1 MHTGIRR
8 ALRSALVPAVIAVWL
23 VACGWLIWS
32 IYNQVQAGTSAQVA
46 AQQMTLAQQAA
57 RGIEGHFANLFG
69 DLRLLAGDERIA
81 QWSAAGARELERY
94 FHANA
99 GEAQSITRMGPD
111 GTILYTFPNREST
124 GSAIAG
130 QAHVQKLMA
139 TQAAVLSDVFTS
151 VQGYR
156 SIALHVP
163 VFRGGTFD
171 GSVAILIP
179 FDIVAERF
187 LAGVGIGRSGYA
199 WVISRDGTVLY
210 GPVARQI
217 GTSVFTAS
225 GESPAQ
231 LAMVRDMLKGHSGT
245 AVIPR
250 DSASGKAV
258 TAQAAY
264 MPISL
269 VDNFWSI
276 AVEAPENEIITL
288 MTGFLKRWIPTI
300 LLLVAGIAGIL
311 AYAFRQAV
319 AARERSARDAAE
331 ARYRSLVEQLPA
343 INYIVEF
350 GRENRTTYIS
360 PQVESILGFTQQE
373 WLADQK
379 LWIRQVHPED
389 RERVAAEVHTSDDR
403 GMPTELEYRALTRDG
418 SVRWIH
424 NRSVFLRDRAGR
436 LTSSHGVMLD
446 VTERKAAE
454 RAIRERDEK
463 LLQAQK
469 MEAVGRLAGGVAH
482 DFNNLLTVIRGYAEI
497 ILNSPGMPLPVRAD
511 VEEILKAAHRAHAL
525 TNQLLAYSRRQM
537 RTPQVLNI
545 NAQVR
550 NMEGMLQ
557 RLIGEHILLRTELAP
572 NLASVRADPN
582 QVEQVIMNLAVNAR
596 DSMPDGGTLTLAT
609 ANVSISSEPHSSSPD
624 MPPGAYVLLAVSD
637 TGKGMGEETLAHIFE
652 PFFTTKETGKGT
664 GLGLSTVYGIV
675 TQSGGHVAA
684 QSVLGEGTRFEIH
697 LPCVPEEARVLEEPA
712 AGAHPT
718 AQDRAR
724 PTAQDR
730 ARPIAQDR
738 ARDLGGT
745 GRILLVEDE
754 DMVRNLTRSILSQA
768 GYTVL
773 EARNGREALEAI
785 GAFPGAVDLLLTDVI
800 MPEMG
805 GVELG
810 RRVAALFPGIA
821 VIFVS
826 GYSEDSLGRQ
836 GVLEK
841 GINFLRKPFSA
852 SDLLSKIREVL
863 EKKKV
868 RDP

>member
-1 MHTGIRR
+1 MHIGIRR
-8 ALRSALVPAVIAVWL
+8 ILRSALPPAVIAAWL
-23 VACGWLIWS
+23 VACAWLIWS
-32 IYNQVQAGTSAQVA
+32 IYNQVQAATSAQVA

-57 RGIEGHFANLFG
+57 RGIEGHFANLLS

-111 GTILYTFPNREST
+111 GTIIYTFPNREST

-139 TQAAVLSDVFTS
+139 THAAVLSDVFTS

-163 VFRGGTFD
+163 VLRGGTFD

-210 GPVARQI
+210 GPAARQI
-217 GTSVFTAS
+217 GTNVFAAS
-225 GESPAQ
+225 GASPAE

-245 AVIPR
+245 VVIPR
-250 DSASGKAV
+250 DHARGKAV

-276 AVEAPENEIITL
+276 AVEAPENEILSL

-300 LLLVAGIAGIL
+300 LLLVAGVAGTL

-319 AARERSARDAAE
+319 AARERKARETAE
-331 ARYRSLVEQLPA
+331 ARYRSLVEHLPA

-360 PQVESILGFTQQE
+360 PQVESILGFSPRE
-373 WLADQK
+373 WLADRD
-379 LWIRQVHPED
+379 LWIRQVHPDD

-403 GMPTELEYRALTRDG
+403 GVPAELEYRALTRDG

-436 LTSSHGVMLD
+436 LTGSHGVMLD
-446 VTERKAAE
+446 ITEKKAAE
-454 RAIRERDEK
+454 RAIRDRDEK
-463 LLQAQK
+463 LQQAQK
-469 MEAVGRLAGGVAH
+469 LEAVGRLAGGVAH
-482 DFNNLLTVIRGYAEI
+482 DFNNLLTVIRGYAEFI
-497 ILNSPGMPLPVRAD
+497 RNSPDMPLPARAD
-511 VEEILKAAHRAHAL
+511 VEEILKAAHRAHSL

-609 ANVSISSEPHSSSPD
+609 ANVSLSSEPDSSSPD
-624 MPPGAYVLLAVSD
+624 MPPGVYVLLAVSD

-652 PFFTTKETGKGT
+652 PFYTTKETGKGT

-675 TQSGGHVAA
+675 TQSGGHIAA
-684 QSVLGEGTRFEIH
+684 QSAPGEGARFEIH
-697 LPCVPEEARVLEEPA
+697 LPCVLEEARVPEEPA
-712 AGAHPT
+712 A
-718 AQDRAR
+718 
-724 PTAQDR
+724 
-730 ARPIAQDR
+730 R
-738 ARDLGGT
+738 ARDPGGT

-754 DMVRNLTRSILSQA
+754 DMVRNLARSILSRA

-821 VIFVS
+821 LIYVS
-826 GYSEDSLGRQ
+826 GYSEDSLGSQ

-852 SDLLSKIREVL
+852 SELLSKIKEVRA
-863 EKKKV
+863 E
-868 RDP
+868 

>member
-1 MHTGIRR
+1 
-8 ALRSALVPAVIAVWL
+8 
-23 VACGWLIWS
+23 
-32 IYNQVQAGTSAQVA
+32 
-46 AQQMTLAQQAA
+46 
-57 RGIEGHFANLFG
+57 
-69 DLRLLAGDERIA
+69 
-81 QWSAAGARELERY
+81 
-94 FHANA
+94 
-99 GEAQSITRMGPD
+99 
-111 GTILYTFPNREST
+111 
-124 GSAIAG
+124 
-130 QAHVQKLMA
+130 
-139 TQAAVLSDVFTS
+139 
-151 VQGYR
+151 
-156 SIALHVP
+156 
-163 VFRGGTFD
+163 
-171 GSVAILIP
+171 
-179 FDIVAERF
+179 
-187 LAGVGIGRSGYA
+187 
-199 WVISRDGTVLY
+199 
-210 GPVARQI
+210 
-217 GTSVFTAS
+217 
-225 GESPAQ
+225 
-231 LAMVRDMLKGHSGT
+231 
-245 AVIPR
+245 
-250 DSASGKAV
+250 V
-258 TAQAAY
+258 TALAAY

-276 AVEAPENEIITL
+276 AVEAPENEILTL
-288 MTGFLKRWIPTI
+288 MNGFLKRWTPTI

-311 AYAFRQAV
+311 AYAFRLAV
-319 AARERSARDAAE
+319 AARERSAREVAE

-350 GRENRTTYIS
+350 GKENRTTYIS

-373 WLADQK
+373 WLADRE
-379 LWIRQVHPED
+379 LWIRQVHPDD
-389 RERVAAEVHTSDDR
+389 RDRVAAEVHTSDDR
-403 GMPTELEYRALTRDG
+403 GVPTELEYRVLTRDG

-436 LTSSHGVMLD
+436 ITTSHGVMLD
-446 VTERKAAE
+446 ITERKAAE
-454 RAIRERDEK
+454 RAIRDRDER

-469 MEAVGRLAGGVAH
+469 LEAVGRLAGGVAH

-497 ILNSPGMPLPVRAD
+497 ILNSPGTPLPVRAD
-511 VEEILKAAHRAHAL
+511 VEEILKAAKRAHSL

-537 RTPQVLNI
+537 RSPQVLNI

-596 DSMPDGGTLTLAT
+596 DSMPDGGTLTIAT
-609 ANVSISSEPHSSSPD
+609 GNVTIVAEPHPSGPD
-624 MPPGAYVLLAVSD
+624 MPSGAYVLLAVSD

-675 TQSGGHVAA
+675 TQSGGHVAV
-684 QSVLGEGTRFEIH
+684 QSVPGEGARFEIH
-697 LPCVPEEARVLEEPA
+697 LPCVPEEPA
-712 AGAHPT
+712 AGSRAI

-724 PTAQDR
+724 PTAR
-730 ARPIAQDR
+730 DR

-754 DMVRNLTRSILSQA
+754 DMVRNLARSILSQA

-773 EARNGREALEAI
+773 EARNGREALKAI
-785 GAFPGAVDLLLTDVI
+785 GAFPGAIDLLLTDVI

-821 VIFVS
+821 VIYVS

-852 SDLLSKIREVL
+852 SELLSKIREVH
-863 EKKKV
+863 
-868 RDP
+868 DS